1 MAINLSIIIINFNTS
16 DYLDQCIQSIVQSM
30 PSEEF
35 EIIVVDNASTDG
47 HGEMVKGKYPAIN
60 WIQNEKNMG
69 FVSAN
74 NQAITKARGKYLLF
88 LNPDTEI
95 LDNGLETLLDYLKN
109 NSHVGVVG
117 PQLLN
122 SDRSFQHSYFSFPSF
137 TSIFIEHVLSARI
150 VKWVEHPKPRSLFPL
165 PVDVIR
171 GACLM
176 TRESLIE
183 RIGGMNEKMFMYSE
197 ETDLCYK
204 IHNLQYSVQY
214 IPAAQVI
221 HHERKSMEKQPN
233 SFVSYHYIRSK
244 VLFLKDNYPPLKAKL
259 LVGLIKISL
268 LVKLIIFRIFGDHQ
282 KADYLASLK
291 IQLEKEQL

>member
-16 DYLDQCIQSIVQSM
+16 DFLDQCLQSIVQSRS
-30 PSEEF
+30 SEEF

-47 HGEMVKGKYPAIN
+47 HSEMVKGKYPTIN
-60 WIQNEKNMG
+60 WIQNEKNVG

-74 NQAITKARGKYLLF
+74 NQAITKARGMYLLF

-95 LDNGLETLLDYLKN
+95 LDNGLGTLLDYLKN

-122 SDRSFQHSYFSFPSF
+122 SDRTFQHSYFSFPSF
-137 TSIFIEHVLSARI
+137 TSIFIEHILSARMM
-150 VKWVEHPKPRSLFPL
+150 KWVEHPKPRSSFPL
-165 PVDVIR
+165 SVDVIR

-176 TRESLIE
+176 TRKSLIE
-183 RIGGMNEKMFMYSE
+183 EIGGMNEKMFMYSE

-204 IHNLQYSVQY
+204 IQGLQYSVQY
-214 IPAAQVI
+214 IPTAQVI
-221 HHERKSMEKQPN
+221 HHERKSMETQAN
-233 SFVSYHYIRSK
+233 SFVGYHYIRSK
-244 VLFLKDNYPPLKAKL
+244 VLFLKENYPFLKAKI
-259 LVGLIKISL
+259 LVGLIKFSL
-268 LVKLIIFRIFGDHQ
+268 IVKPIIFRIFGNHQ

-291 IQLEKEQL
+291 IQLAKERL